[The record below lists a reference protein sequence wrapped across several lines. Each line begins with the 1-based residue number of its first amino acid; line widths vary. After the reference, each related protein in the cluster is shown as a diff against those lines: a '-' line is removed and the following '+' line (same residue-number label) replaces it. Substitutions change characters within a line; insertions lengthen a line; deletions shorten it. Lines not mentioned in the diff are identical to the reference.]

1 MADEPSATQHAQ
13 GSYIAQASQ
22 SGTAT
27 VQVYP
32 VSVPPEQN
40 RVRFLARLRYQY
52 QELWEQSLQGAALME
67 LGLANK
73 PDAVQHQAEL
83 LFRPAQQVERLL
95 PPGTS
100 ITQIY
105 EEAGQELLILGE
117 PGAGK
122 STLLLDLAR
131 HLVDCAEQDT
141 QQPMPVLLPLS
152 SWADKRQPL
161 SDWLIEQMHLLYHVP
176 TRLSSRWAQ
185 ADQFLP
191 LLDGLDEIPQEAR
204 LACIAAINQYHNEHL
219 LPLVVCSRRAEYEEL
234 AQRQRLVLHSAVVV
248 QPLTNQQIND
258 YLVKAGEP
266 LAALR
271 TALQSNAGLQE
282 LTTTPLMLSVLSLT
296 YAGASVGDLPTMGG
310 TEEQQRIV
318 FARYIEHMIE
328 RRRRHVSFSKRQA
341 LGWLSWLA
349 QQMHQRNQTVFY
361 LEQLQPDWL
370 PPGPFRRRYEVFA
383 EQLPSVVIGVL
394 VSLLV
399 FSFIGDN
406 EISAIVIW
414 IALLGGLVGGL
425 VSGVEVGSFQFRN
438 VTSAWKQRWH
448 HLLRRGLYAS
458 LLLGTGTGLAFALAP
473 DSIAWF
479 TDSFR
484 AGLIFGIVTGLCGLL
499 LIIVIEAGEIPLPQK
514 FPERPRFVFADQLRF
529 GVLVGVLVW
538 LLYGLSCV
546 LLYGLSYGL
555 LYWLSNGLYFGVI
568 LGIISTLLSHPFLK
582 RKKVIEP
589 AEILVWSGSRLG
601 SSLTSR
607 HHIIQTMRL
616 FLLLSVLLG
625 LSYGLGKGLGKG
637 LSYGLSSG
645 LSLGLILGLIIGLSY
660 WAIIGFWSSLSR
672 DTLDSHQRIRPNEG
686 IRRSGRNGLLVGL
699 IAGGLVGLLNV
710 LQSILSFGLIN
721 ALNIWLGIERSFN
734 LSGDLSVGPLVGFV
748 AGLLVALLAGGLAW
762 LQHYLLRLQFWRA
775 GVIPWRYI
783 RFLDE
788 ATGCI
793 LLRKVGG
800 GYSFVHRLLLDH
812 FASLNIEQ
820 REPKGE
826 APSN

>member
-67 LGLANK
+67 LGLASK

-83 LFRPAQQVERLL
+83 LFRPAQQPERLL

-100 ITQIY
+100 IMQVY

-131 HLVDCAEQDT
+131 HLVDRAEQDA

-161 SDWLIEQMHLLYHVP
+161 SDWLVEQMNLLYHVP
-176 TRLSSRWAQ
+176 TRLSSRWVQ
-185 ADQFLP
+185 ADQLLP
-191 LLDGLDEIPQEAR
+191 LLDGLDEVPQEAR
-204 LACIAAINQYHNEHL
+204 LACIAAITAHHNDHL
-219 LPLVVCSRRAEYEEL
+219 VPLVVCSRRAEYEEL

-248 QPLTNQQIND
+248 QPLTNQQIED
-258 YLVKAGEP
+258 YLVQAGEP

-282 LTTTPLMLSVLSLT
+282 LTTTPLMLSVLTLT
-296 YAGASVGDLPTMGG
+296 YADASVRDFPTLGD
-310 TEEQQRIV
+310 TEEQQRVV

-328 RRRRHVSFSKRQA
+328 RRRRHVSFSLEQA
-341 LGWLSWLA
+341 ISWLSWLA
-349 QQMHQRNQTVFY
+349 QQMQQRNQTLFY

-370 PPGPFRRRYEVFA
+370 PPGQFRRYYEMFA
-383 EQLPSVVIGVL
+383 VQLPSVVIGVL

-399 FSFIGDN
+399 FSFIGAD
-406 EISAIVIW
+406 EISAVVIW

-425 VSGVEVGSFQFRN
+425 VSGVEVGSFQLRN
-438 VTSAWKQRWH
+438 FASAWKQRWH

-458 LLLGTGTGLAFALAP
+458 LLLGTSTGLAFALAP
-473 DSIAWF
+473 DSRAWF
-479 TDSFR
+479 TDPFR
-484 AGLIFGIVTGLCGLL
+484 AGLIFGIVNGLCGLL
-499 LIIVIEAGEIPLPQK
+499 LSIVIESGKIPLPQK
-514 FPERPRFVFADQLRF
+514 IPKRPRFVFADQVRL
-529 GVLVGVLVW
+529 GILVGVLVW
-538 LLYGLSCV
+538 MSFGLSV
-546 LLYGLSYGL
+546 GLSFGLSYGL
-555 LYWLSNGLYFGVI
+555 L
-568 LGIISTLLSHPFLK
+568 
-582 RKKVIEP
+582 
-589 AEILVWSGSRLG
+589 
-601 SSLTSR
+601 
-607 HHIIQTMRL
+607 
-616 FLLLSVLLG
+616 
-625 LSYGLGKGLGKG
+625 
-637 LSYGLSSG
+637 
-645 LSLGLILGLIIGLSY
+645 IGLSY
-660 WAIIGFWSSLSR
+660 WALIGFWSSLSR

-699 IAGGLVGLLNV
+699 IAGVLVGLLNA
-710 LQSILSFGLIN
+710 LQSTLSFGLTD
-721 ALNIWLGIERSFN
+721 ALNSRLGTELSFN
-734 LSGDLSVGPLVGFV
+734 LGGNLSVVPLVGLV
-748 AGLLVALLAGGLAW
+748 AGLLAALLTGGLAW
-762 LQHYLLRLQFWRA
+762 LQHYLLRVQFWRA

-793 LLRKVGG
+793 LLRKAGG
-800 GYSFVHRLLLDH
+800 GYSFVHRLLLDS

-820 REPKGE
+820 RAPKRE
-826 APSN
+826 APSK